1 MNRSLYFWKDQDQSE
16 ELCLNANQTLVH
28 MLAAVSVRIWSTWE
42 VLSTDKGKSSSQ
54 KFPRASHIL
63 SPWIY
68 GWRLEHLIYHII
80 FGKASALNL
89 K

>member
-54 KFPRASHIL
+54 NFPRASHIL
-63 SPWIY
+63 SYEYTADVWNTWFITLY
-68 GWRLEHLIYHII
+68 L
-80 FGKASALNL
+80 GKPAL
-89 K
+89 